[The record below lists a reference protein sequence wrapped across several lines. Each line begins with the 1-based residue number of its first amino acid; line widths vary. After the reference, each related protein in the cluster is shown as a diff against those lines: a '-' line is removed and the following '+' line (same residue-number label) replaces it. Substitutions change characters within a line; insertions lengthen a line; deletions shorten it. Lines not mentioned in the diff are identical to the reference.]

1 MKDTQQ
7 KELYFRPL
15 PIIGLTFL
23 SLFMFI
29 PIVSL
34 FKDLNDT
41 KVLVMLLIF
50 IPITVWFSYRVT
62 RFLIYLIQNRPA
74 LILTETH
81 LLDNFAHRQISWV
94 DIHEIRDGDLKSRY
108 LSIVL
113 NNPEKYIGEIKSSV
127 SRKLYRYNT
136 KLFNAT
142 FTIPFDI
149 LKGDKEENLS
159 KALVE
164 KINYL

>member
-15 PIIGLTFL
+15 PVIGLTFL
-23 SLFMFI
+23 CLFMFI

-34 FKDLNDT
+34 IKDLNDT
-41 KVLVMLLIF
+41 KVLIMVLIF
-50 IPITVWFSYRVT
+50 IPITFWFSYRVT
-62 RFLIYLIQNRPA
+62 RFIIYLIKNRPA

-81 LLDNFAHRQISWV
+81 LIDNFAHRQISWL
-94 DIHEIRDGDLKSRY
+94 DIQEIRDGDLKSRY

-113 NNPEKYIGEIKSSV
+113 DNPEKYISEIKSSV

-149 LKGDKEENLS
+149 LKGDKEENLGIIKS
-159 KALVE
+159 WWK
-164 KINYL
+164 K